1 MPHHKKA
8 VLFLHINFV
17 TLPRKKLFAIILQR
31 MISYLQIE
39 NLTKSY
45 GDRMLFADV
54 TFGINEGDKV
64 GLIAKNGTGKTT
76 LLSIIAGKEDYDSGR
91 IVFNNDIRVGY
102 LEQVPSFQ
110 SSKSVIDTCIEGDE
124 PLAIAVRNY
133 EHALHN
139 GNSDA
144 MTAAI
149 QEMDNCKAWD
159 YEDRFK
165 QILSMLKI
173 TDINQPIEQLSGGQ
187 IKRVALAKI
196 LINEPNLLILDEPT
210 NHLDIDMI
218 EWLENYLS
226 RNRMAILMVTHDR
239 YFLDK
244 VCNKIVEIDNEKVY
258 SYNGKYNYF
267 LEKRIERLDAQNAE
281 LARAKNLYR
290 TELEWMRRQP
300 QARGSKARYR
310 INAFHELQ
318 DKVSTKVN
326 NKTLDINIK
335 SSYIGSKIF
344 VAHNVSKS
352 FGENVIVKDFS
363 YIFARYEK
371 LGIVGNNGAGKS
383 SFIKLLLNEYQPDNG
398 FFEIGETVRFGYY
411 SQEGIAFNESKKV
424 IDSVREIA
432 EHIHFDEKTSYSA
445 SQFLNLFLFSAK
457 DQQKLIA
464 KLSGGEKRRLYL
476 ATVLMRQPNF
486 LILDEPTN
494 DLDIVTLE
502 VLEDYISKFKGC
514 VIIISHDRFFMD
526 RTVDHIFVFE
536 GNGVIKDFPGNYSEY
551 REWKQE
557 NDKLKDAEKPKEQQ
571 KTKALNAEKN
581 RNSNKLTFKE
591 RKEFEELTKELDSLN
606 NEKQEIE
613 TIFSNGSNTADLDRL
628 AKRYNELKSIIDEKE
643 YRWLELS
650 EKE

>member
-1 MPHHKKA
+1 
-8 VLFLHINFV
+8 
-17 TLPRKKLFAIILQR
+17 
-31 MISYLQIE
+31 
-39 NLTKSY
+39 
-45 GDRMLFADV
+45 MLFADV

-173 TDINQPIEQLSGGQ
+173 TDINQPIEHLSGGQ

-411 SQEGIAFNESKKV
+411 SQEGITFNESKKV

-536 GNGVIKDFPGNYSEY
+536 GNGEIKDFPGNYSEY

-571 KTKALNAEKN
+571 KAKASNAEKN

-613 TIFSNGSNTADLDRL
+613 TIFSNGSNTADLDKL

>member
-1 MPHHKKA
+1 
-8 VLFLHINFV
+8 
-17 TLPRKKLFAIILQR
+17 
-31 MISYLQIE
+31 
-39 NLTKSY
+39 
-45 GDRMLFADV
+45 MLFADV

-411 SQEGIAFNESKKV
+411 SQEGITFNESKKV

-557 NDKLKDAEKPKEQQ
+557 NDKLKDADKPKEQQ
-571 KTKALNAEKN
+571 KAKASNAEKN

-613 TIFSNGSNTADLDRL
+613 TVFSIGSNTADLDRL